1 MRLTTPNPQCTPHA
15 SEISLRLDSKF
26 SLPLKTHDDLH
37 FQNTIPITELQQIYF
52 FTREFALL
60 KNSLY
65 ICTLKLQIKPVWI
78 LSIVLNSS
86 WRRTI
91 SPFLNSPTRAE
102 SRALLFHRYLTGA
115 IRKFRM
121 NWSPKYIQLTPIFPF
136 YGWCLA
142 KEVWRRPEISHSQS
156 LKIHLFRK

>member
-1 MRLTTPNPQCTPHA
+1 MYLQHTLYHIYYSPILNWIMNCGFTMRLTTPNPRKTTHA

-26 SLPLKTHDDLH
+26 GLLLRIDGGLH
-37 FQNTIPITELQQIYF
+37 FQSTIPITELQQIYF
-52 FTREFALL
+52 FTRKFALL

-91 SPFLNSPTRAE
+91 SPSLNSPTRAG
-102 SRALLFHRYLTGA
+102 SRALLFHRYLTGV
-115 IRKFRM
+115 IRKFLM
-121 NWSPKYIQLTPIFPF
+121 N
-136 YGWCLA
+136 
-142 KEVWRRPEISHSQS
+142 
-156 LKIHLFRK
+156 